1 MPRIAFGEL
10 HVPEAEDSR
19 GISDRHHVMTM
30 PDGIW
35 SLDLLDAAIE
45 RPNPHDQ
52 VAWLRK
58 VEFESLSGNLE
69 SSLYVWHVDI
79 KGQKIKR
86 FEHGALLVRDVDE
99 DQMGTRKILKS
110 SEPVM
115 NIGPFLVQVRYIEE
129 YEYLR
134 KKGFLK

>member
-1 MPRIAFGEL
+1 M
-10 HVPEAEDSR
+10 PEAEDSR
-19 GISDRHHVMTM
+19 GISDRHHAMTM
-30 PDGIW
+30 PDAIW
-35 SLDLLDAAIE
+35 SLDVLDAAIE

-99 DQMGTRKILKS
+99 DQMGTRKVLQIIRADNEHWPISGSSTIHGRVRVPEEEGILA
-110 SEPVM
+110 
-115 NIGPFLVQVRYIEE
+115 LTLHQ
-129 YEYLR
+129 L
-134 KKGFLK
+134 